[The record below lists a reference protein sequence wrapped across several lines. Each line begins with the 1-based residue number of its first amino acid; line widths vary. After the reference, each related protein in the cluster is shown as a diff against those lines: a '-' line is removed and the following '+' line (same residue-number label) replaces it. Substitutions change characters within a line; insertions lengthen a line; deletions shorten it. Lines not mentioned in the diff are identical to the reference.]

1 MIPELFDTGVRCT
14 GASFGY
20 QLASPL
26 AGGLAPLVA
35 AVLTEEF
42 PWQYW
47 LLAEYIMVM
56 GVLSLA
62 CVWRLAETSR
72 KDIA

>member
-1 MIPELFDTGVRCT
+1 M
-14 GASFGY
+14 A
-20 QLASPL
+20 A
-26 AGGLAPLVA
+26 LVA